1 MKKLLFGV
9 FVVLAMIACNRD
21 EVVDV
26 QQSSFITFGDS
37 FVEVKT
43 RAAADPSTTTASI
56 SAFDVWGFIGEPSG
70 TVFNKERVTKGE
82 NGWSYQNLQYWT
94 PEDKFYFHAVSP
106 VDDSNIVVDT
116 KEMNTEGLGNIAFT
130 NDKGTT
136 DLLYATLPIETGNVF
151 PYYDDKVTLKFMH
164 LLSKIKFTFKNGF
177 TNENTSLA
185 VKNIKIVNA
194 PAKGNIDVNKSRL
207 DFVWNLTQ
215 GEFTELAFG
224 DVNGGNPMPL
234 YSAEKV
240 ENGVFDPECAFERL
254 TIPADNTRAY
264 TIEFDLVLYY
274 GDQLGMESHK
284 EICLEDQAFEI
295 GKNYNLV
302 ATINAENFADEA
314 LKAIEFDVEVENWV
328 EGEFTGDFHEKHP
341 DVQPVAL
348 ATPEVK
354 AEVDVNVV
362 TLTWNAV
369 EGASHYTVQ
378 VDDDVEEVVNDTTY
392 TFEGD
397 YEFEY
402 TFTVKAIAADA
413 EKNLDSEAAVVKVTT
428 EAKPQEPVVE
438 PTETVLYLL
447 PNANWKVD
455 GARFAAYFF
464 GNGETWVDMT
474 LVEGETDIYAVTV
487 PAGFDNIIFC
497 RMNPSATANNWNN
510 KWNQTG
516 DLKVPTDGKN
526 LFTLPASSWDGATA
540 TWSVYTPAAVEP
552 TYTTVAEFLAA
563 SVDANVEY
571 TLKGTITAVANTT
584 YGNFDL
590 TDETGTVYIYGLN
603 SPDGATNK
611 YWATSGAKLG
621 DDIIIKTVRAEF
633 NGSAQG
639 SNAKFVELLP
649 GTLAFWSFDKD
660 NVVFGSS
667 DAAEQTVNVVAYNTT
682 EEIKVASNNAQ
693 FSASYADGVITI
705 VAAENTLTEK
715 IEGIVTVTCGSLSKE
730 ITVSQAAYVEPGQGL
745 TKGEQYTYTFTKS
758 VFSANGTKALGAL
771 NWTVAGD
778 GGYWGWDS
786 QNGKGQQFGSS
797 SKPYTALTI
806 STEDYTEGVETITL
820 TTSGA
825 SSTNAKVEVY
835 VGGVKLGQT
844 VSLATTSKDYTF
856 SNNGEILAGKIEL
869 KYTQTSKKAI
879 YLKGITIN

>member
-9 FVVLAMIACNRD
+9 FAVLAMIACNRD

-56 SAFDVWGFIGEPSG
+56 SAFDVWGFIGQPSG

-130 NDKGTT
+130 NVNGTT

-177 TNENTSLA
+177 TNENTSLV

-194 PAKGNIDVNKSRL
+194 PAKGNIDVNKSRF

-240 ENGVFDPECAFERL
+240 ENGVFDPECAVERL

-264 TIEFDLVLYY
+264 TIEFDLALYY

-314 LKAIEFDVEVENWV
+314 LKAIEFDVVVEDWV

-341 DVQPVAL
+341 EVQPVAL

-397 YEFEY
+397 YEVEY

-438 PTETVLYLL
+438 PT
-447 PNANWKVD
+447 
-455 GARFAAYFF
+455 
-464 GNGETWVDMT
+464 
-474 LVEGETDIYAVTV
+474 
-487 PAGFDNIIFC
+487 
-497 RMNPSATANNWNN
+497 
-510 KWNQTG
+510 
-516 DLKVPTDGKN
+516 
-526 LFTLPASSWDGATA
+526 
-540 TWSVYTPAAVEP
+540 
-552 TYTTVAEFLAA
+552 YTTVAEFLAA

-584 YGNFDL
+584 FGNFDL

-639 SNAKFVELLP
+639 INAKFVELLP

-758 VFSANGTKALGAL
+758 IFSANGTKALGAL

-844 VSLATTSKDYTF
+844 VSLASTSKDYTF